1 MTATSQASCRRS
13 FPCFWYIVALRN
25 MLLHVGDVVLKEIV
39 AVDAAEAIG
48 DAHLAPLACSP
59 FLPARA

>member
-1 MTATSQASCRRS
+1 
-13 FPCFWYIVALRN
+13 

-39 AVDAAEAIG
+39 AVDAAEAIV

-59 FLPARA
+59 LLPARA